1 MKNRSSPMPVLL
13 YRRHLARL
21 VYCCGISREAVATVL
36 QHTLGDAAALQQ
48 LAIER
53 KKRLAELSYER
64 IRGQVEADLQG
75 NYQTLE
81 ENH

>member
-1 MKNRSSPMPVLL
+1 MVAASSPSWQPV
-13 YRRHLARL
+13 A
-21 VYCCGISREAVATVL
+21 
-36 QHTLGDAAALQQ
+36 DAAALQQ

-64 IRGQVEADLQG
+64 IRGQVEADLQEIIK
-75 NYQTLE
+75 LWR